1 MIESTFQQPK
11 QYISQSLNLNQITAS
26 GGDPCGYWVYIPCW
40 QSKDLF
46 PGSSNTGQK
55 SNPINTS
62 KSPWTTS
69 SALVN
74 EDLLLSAALIH
85 HRLSTLLVRLPT
97 PAVTGLAPLW
107 IHLSSITAHGTVL
120 LLCAEQTLQLQQ
132 HRWFNTPAS
141 ACQTH
146 LAVGGENNCG

>member
-26 GGDPCGYWVYIPCW
+26 GGDPCGYWVYTPYW

-97 PAVTGLAPLW
+97 PAITGLAPLW
-107 IHLSSITAHGTVL
+107 IHLSSITAHGTNSAAATASLV
-120 LLCAEQTLQLQQ
+120 Q
-132 HRWFNTPAS
+132 HSSFSLPNPPGS
-141 ACQTH
+141 
-146 LAVGGENNCG
+146 GGRK